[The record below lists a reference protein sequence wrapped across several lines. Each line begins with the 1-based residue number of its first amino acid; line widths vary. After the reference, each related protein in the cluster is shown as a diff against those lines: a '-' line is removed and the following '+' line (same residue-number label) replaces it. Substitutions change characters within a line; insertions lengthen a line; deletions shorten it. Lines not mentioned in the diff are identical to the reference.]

1 MSKGKMADKFI
12 ELRKKTGLSQKK
24 FAAVFEIPAGSY
36 AHWEQG
42 LVAPP
47 DYVYNMM
54 VAKLEQEGLI
64 K

>member
-12 ELRKKTGLSQKK
+12 ELRKETGLSQKK

-54 VAKLEQEGLI
+54 VDKLKQEGLI